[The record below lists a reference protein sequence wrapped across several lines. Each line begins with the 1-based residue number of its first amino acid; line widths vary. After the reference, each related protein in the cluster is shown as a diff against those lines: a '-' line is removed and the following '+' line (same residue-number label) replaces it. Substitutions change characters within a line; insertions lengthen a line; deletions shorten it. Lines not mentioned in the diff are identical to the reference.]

1 MRPSVKY
8 EAIYKNRYEYDI
20 SFLCKFF
27 EVSRSGYY
35 AWLAKRGTPDRDDVL
50 AALIRECQKK
60 SRQTYGYRRVKQW
73 LTREKGLVVNEKTV
87 LRIMQKYNLL
97 SKIRRP
103 RGFFTSNP
111 YRYVSYG
118 NLLQRDFHAERPN
131 EKWVTDISYIHT
143 KQGRLYLSVIKDLY
157 DRSIVAYEMASY
169 LDNRIVLRTVEKAKY
184 KLRKG
189 TILHS
194 DQGSQYGSNEYAAL
208 SNKYKFSP
216 SMSRPGTP
224 LDNAS
229 AESFFSALKAECIYL
244 HTICTPKQAKELIK
258 RYIHFYN
265 YERIHSAFGCPPME
279 KRRSAAA

>member
-1 MRPSVKY
+1 VRPSVKY
-8 EAIYKNRYEYDI
+8 EAIYRNQYEYNV

-35 AWLAKRGTPDRDDVL
+35 AWLAKRQRPDKDDAL
-50 AALIRECQKK
+50 AGLIRECQKK

-73 LTREKGLVVNEKTV
+73 LVREKGLAVNKKTV
-87 LRIMQKYNLL
+87 LRVMQKYNLL
-97 SKIRRP
+97 AEIRRP
-103 RGFFTSNP
+103 RGFFTSHP
-111 YRYVSYG
+111 YRYVSYV

-131 EKWVTDISYIHT
+131 EKWATDISYIHT

-157 DRSIVAYEMASY
+157 DRSIVAYELASY
-169 LDNRIVLRTVEKAKY
+169 FDSRLVLDTVKKATG
-184 KLRKG
+184 KLCNG

-208 SNKYKFSP
+208 SRKYKFNP
-216 SMSRPGTP
+216 SMSKPGTP

-229 AESFFSALKAECIYL
+229 VESFFSTLKAECIYR
-244 HTICTPKQAKELIK
+244 HTIDTPAHAKELIRK
-258 RYIHFYN
+258 YIYFYN

-279 KRRSAAA
+279 KRRSAA

>member
-8 EAIYKNRYEYDI
+8 EAIYRNRYEYNI

-35 AWLAKRGTPDRDDVL
+35 AWLTKREKPDRDDTLGELV
-50 AALIRECQKK
+50 RECQEK

-73 LTREKGLVVNEKTV
+73 LLREKGLDVNEKKV
-87 LRIMQKYNLL
+87 LRIMRKYGLL

-103 RGFFTSNP
+103 RGFFKSNP
-111 YRYVSYG
+111 YRYISYG
-118 NLLQRDFHAERPN
+118 NLLQRDFYAQQPN

-157 DRSIVAYEMASY
+157 DRSIVAYELADY
-169 LDNRIVLRTVEKAKY
+169 LDNRLVLRTIQKARH
-184 KLRKG
+184 KLG
-189 TILHS
+189 TDTIIHS
-194 DQGSQYGSNEYAAL
+194 DQGSQYGSNEYADL
-208 SNKYKFSP
+208 SREYNFKP

-229 AESFFSALKAECIYL
+229 VESFFSTLKAECIYRHKIGTL
-244 HTICTPKQAKELIK
+244 KQARELIK

-265 YERIHSAFGCPPME
+265 FERIHSAFGCPPME
-279 KRRSAAA
+279 MRHSVA

>member
-8 EAIYKNRYEYDI
+8 EAIHKNRYEYDI

-35 AWLAKRGTPDRDDVL
+35 AWRAKKDSPDKDDSLAG
-50 AALIRECQKK
+50 LIRECQKK
-60 SRQTYGYRRVKQW
+60 TRQTYGYRRVKQW
-73 LTREKGLVVNEKTV
+73 LVRKKGIIVNEKTV
-87 LRIMQKYNLL
+87 LRVMRKYGLL
-97 SKIRRP
+97 AKIRRP
-103 RGFFTSNP
+103 RGFFTNNP

-143 KQGRLYLSVIKDLY
+143 KQGRLYMSVIKDLY
-157 DRSIVAYEMASY
+157 DRSIVAYELASY

-184 KLRKG
+184 KLRRD
-189 TILHS
+189 TIIHS

-208 SNKYKFSP
+208 SHKYRFNP

-229 AESFFSALKAECIYL
+229 AESFFSTLKTECIYL
-244 HTICTPKQAKELIK
+244 HTIGTFKQAKELIK

-279 KRRSAAA
+279 MRRKAA